1 MKDVRLV
8 RDAAEAVPVPMPIAD
23 LPHARLLTGLAKG
36 RGDLDW
42 TAIELSTAED
52 AGIDVNR

>member
-1 MKDVRLV
+1 MRLV